1 MKSLNYAKRMPS
13 KNKIVGKAILFLEI
27 YIHTPCIIMI
37 KEDFMKIYMK
47 QNKALLLFTI
57 LTSIIA
63 SLGYVFMAV
72 LLQKLLDI
80 AVGKN
85 MQQFIPMVLFSI
97 FYFVMLGIF
106 LYLQSLLS
114 KRITCKIIKQIR
126 SDLFQGTVS
135 QSMEDFGKRNTAD
148 YLSIITN
155 DVKMIEDNFLL
166 PLFEVVQ
173 YIVIFISSFVLMI
186 YFDVIVTIVVFV
198 AITLMFLV
206 PSLLGKELE
215 KRQNILSSKLADFT
229 AKLKDILSG
238 FEIIKSYSM
247 KQYVIQQFD
256 KENSETIHSKYSVDK
271 LFALNEGLSSF
282 LALMVQIVVLFL
294 SAYFIITERITVGT
308 LLGMVQ
314 VSSNLA
320 NPLIMIFTNIPKIK
334 SIQPIIEKLT
344 VLSKYGLNEVQKKQ
358 SATFNS
364 VVSISN
370 LSFAYEEQNRVLD
383 KINLH
388 IEKGKKYVIVG
399 KSGCGKTTLVKLLA
413 GYYTEYSGQILYD
426 NTDLN
431 MLNENDIVQLSSIIH
446 QNIYMFNES
455 IYDNICL
462 HEDYSKESI
471 DKAVKNS
478 GLNDVIERLPE
489 GLLYKVGE
497 NGSNLSGGQKQR
509 IAVARALI
517 RNKPILILDE
527 GTSAIDMQTAYDIE
541 NHLLKIEGLTII
553 TITHNLKKE
562 LLELYDDIIYMENG
576 EIIERGTFENLTNAP
591 SRFSKYLTLKKE

>member
-1 MKSLNYAKRMPS
+1 
-13 KNKIVGKAILFLEI
+13 
-27 YIHTPCIIMI
+27 
-37 KEDFMKIYMK
+37 MKIYMK
-47 QNKALLLFTI
+47 QNKVLILFTI

-63 SLGYVFMAV
+63 SIGYVFMAV

-80 AVGKN
+80 AVEKS

-126 SDLFQGTVS
+126 TDVFKGIVS
-135 QSMEDFGKRNTAD
+135 QSMGDFGKRNTAD

-166 PLFEVVQ
+166 PFFEVVQ
-173 YIVIFISSFVLMI
+173 YTVIFISSFVLMI

-215 KRQNILSSKLADFT
+215 KRQNTLSSQLADFT
-229 AKLKDILSG
+229 TKLKDILSG

-247 KQYVIQQFD
+247 KQYVIQKFD
-256 KENSETIHSKYSVDK
+256 KENSDTIHTKYSVDK

-294 SAYFIITERITVGT
+294 SAYFIITKRITVGT

-344 VLSKYGLNEVQKKQ
+344 VLSKYELNEVPKKQ

-370 LSFAYEEQNRVLD
+370 LSFAYEKQNRVLD

-413 GYYTEYSGQILYD
+413 GYYTEYSGKILYD

-431 MLNENDIVQLSSIIH
+431 MMNENDIVQLSSIIH

-455 IYDNICL
+455 VYDNICL

-471 DKAVKNS
+471 DKAVKAS
-478 GLNDVIERLPE
+478 GLNDVIEKLPE
-489 GLLYKVGE
+489 GLLYEAGE

-562 LLELYDDIIYMENG
+562 LLELYDNIIYMENG
-576 EIIERGTFENLTNAP
+576 EIIERGTFEELTSVP
-591 SRFSKYLTLKKE
+591 SRFLKYLTIKKE

>member
-1 MKSLNYAKRMPS
+1 
-13 KNKIVGKAILFLEI
+13 
-27 YIHTPCIIMI
+27 
-37 KEDFMKIYMK
+37 MKIYMK
-47 QNKALLLFTI
+47 QNKVLLLFTI

-80 AVGKN
+80 AVEKN

-126 SDLFQGTVS
+126 TDVFKGIVS
-135 QSMEDFGKRNTAD
+135 QSMGDFGKRNTAD

-155 DVKMIEDNFLL
+155 DVKIIEDNFLL
-166 PLFEVVQ
+166 PFFEVVQ
-173 YIVIFISSFVLMI
+173 YTVIFISSFVLMI
-186 YFDVIVTIVVFV
+186 YFDFIVTIVVFV

-215 KRQNILSSKLADFT
+215 KRQNTLSSQLADFT
-229 AKLKDILSG
+229 TKLKDILSG

-247 KQYVIQQFD
+247 KQYVIQKFD
-256 KENSETIHSKYSVDK
+256 KENSDTIHTKYSVDK

-344 VLSKYGLNEVQKKQ
+344 VLSKYELNEVPKKQ

-370 LSFAYEEQNRVLD
+370 ISFAYEKQNRVLD

-413 GYYTEYSGQILYD
+413 GYYTEYSGKILYD

-431 MLNENDIVQLSSIIH
+431 MMNENDIVQLSSIIH

-455 IYDNICL
+455 VYDNICL

-471 DKAVKNS
+471 DKAVKAS
-478 GLNDVIERLPE
+478 GLNDVIEKLPE
-489 GLLYKVGE
+489 GLLYEAGE

-562 LLELYDDIIYMENG
+562 LLELYDNIIYMENG
-576 EIIERGTFENLTNAP
+576 EIIERGTFEELTSVP
-591 SRFSKYLTLKKE
+591 SRFLKYLTIKKE

>member
-1 MKSLNYAKRMPS
+1 
-13 KNKIVGKAILFLEI
+13 
-27 YIHTPCIIMI
+27 MI

-47 QNKALLLFTI
+47 QNKVLLLFTI

-80 AVGKN
+80 AVEKN

-126 SDLFQGTVS
+126 TDVFKGIVS
-135 QSMEDFGKRNTAD
+135 QSMGDFGKRNTAD

-166 PLFEVVQ
+166 PFFEVVQ
-173 YIVIFISSFVLMI
+173 YTVIFISSFVLMI

-215 KRQNILSSKLADFT
+215 KRQNTLSSQLADFT
-229 AKLKDILSG
+229 TKLKDILSG

-247 KQYVIQQFD
+247 KQYVIQKFD
-256 KENSETIHSKYSVDK
+256 KENSDTIHTKYSVDK

-344 VLSKYGLNEVQKKQ
+344 VLSKYELNEVPKKQ

-370 LSFAYEEQNRVLD
+370 LSFAYEKQNRVLD

-413 GYYTEYSGQILYD
+413 GYYTEYSGKILYD

-431 MLNENDIVQLSSIIH
+431 MMNENDIVQLSSIIH

-455 IYDNICL
+455 VYDNICL

-471 DKAVKNS
+471 DKAVKAS
-478 GLNDVIERLPE
+478 GLNDVIKKLPE
-489 GLLYKVGE
+489 GLLYEAGE

-562 LLELYDDIIYMENG
+562 LLELYDNIIYMENG
-576 EIIERGTFENLTNAP
+576 EIIERGTFEELTSVP
-591 SRFSKYLTLKKE
+591 SRFLKYLTIKKE

>member
-1 MKSLNYAKRMPS
+1 
-13 KNKIVGKAILFLEI
+13 
-27 YIHTPCIIMI
+27 MI

-47 QNKALLLFTI
+47 QNKVLLLFTI

-80 AVGKN
+80 AVEKN

-126 SDLFQGTVS
+126 TDVFKGIVS
-135 QSMEDFGKRNTAD
+135 QSMGDFGKRNTAD

-166 PLFEVVQ
+166 PFFEVVQ
-173 YIVIFISSFVLMI
+173 YTVIFISSFVLMI

-215 KRQNILSSKLADFT
+215 KRQNTLSSQLADFT
-229 AKLKDILSG
+229 TKLKDILSG

-247 KQYVIQQFD
+247 KQYVIQKFD
-256 KENSETIHSKYSVDK
+256 KENSDTIHTKYSVDK

-344 VLSKYGLNEVQKKQ
+344 VLSKYELNEVPKKQ

-370 LSFAYEEQNRVLD
+370 LSFAYEKQNRVLN

-413 GYYTEYSGQILYD
+413 GYYTEYSGKILYD

-431 MLNENDIVQLSSIIH
+431 MMNENDIVQLSSIIH

-455 IYDNICL
+455 VYDNICL

-471 DKAVKNS
+471 DKAVKAS
-478 GLNDVIERLPE
+478 GLNDVIEKLPE
-489 GLLYKVGE
+489 GLLYEAGE

-541 NHLLKIEGLTII
+541 NHLLKIEDLTII

-562 LLELYDDIIYMENG
+562 LLELYDNIIYMENG
-576 EIIERGTFENLTNAP
+576 EIIERGTFEELTSVP
-591 SRFSKYLTLKKE
+591 SRFLKYLTIKKE

>member
-1 MKSLNYAKRMPS
+1 
-13 KNKIVGKAILFLEI
+13 
-27 YIHTPCIIMI
+27 
-37 KEDFMKIYMK
+37 MKIYMK
-47 QNKALLLFTI
+47 QNKVLLLFTI

-80 AVGKN
+80 AVEKN

-126 SDLFQGTVS
+126 TDVFKGIVS
-135 QSMEDFGKRNTAD
+135 QSMGDFGKRNTAD

-166 PLFEVVQ
+166 PFFEVVQ
-173 YIVIFISSFVLMI
+173 YTVIFISSFVLMI

-215 KRQNILSSKLADFT
+215 KRQNTLSSQLADFT
-229 AKLKDILSG
+229 TKLKDIISG

-247 KQYVIQQFD
+247 KQYVIQKFD
-256 KENSETIHSKYSVDK
+256 KENSDTIHTKYSVDK

-344 VLSKYGLNEVQKKQ
+344 VLSKYELNEVPKKQ

-370 LSFAYEEQNRVLD
+370 LSFAYEKQNRVLD

-413 GYYTEYSGQILYD
+413 GYYTEYSGKILYD

-431 MLNENDIVQLSSIIH
+431 MMNENDIVQLSSIIH

-455 IYDNICL
+455 VYDNICL

-471 DKAVKNS
+471 DKAVKAS
-478 GLNDVIERLPE
+478 GLNDVIEKLPE
-489 GLLYKVGE
+489 GLLYEAGE

-562 LLELYDDIIYMENG
+562 LLELYDNIIYMENG
-576 EIIERGTFENLTNAP
+576 EIIERGTFEELTSVP
-591 SRFSKYLTLKKE
+591 SRFLKYLTIKKE

>member
-1 MKSLNYAKRMPS
+1 
-13 KNKIVGKAILFLEI
+13 
-27 YIHTPCIIMI
+27 MI

-47 QNKALLLFTI
+47 QNKVLLLFTI

-80 AVGKN
+80 AVEKN

-126 SDLFQGTVS
+126 TDVFKGIVS
-135 QSMEDFGKRNTAD
+135 QSMGDFGKRNTAD

-166 PLFEVVQ
+166 PFFEVVQ
-173 YIVIFISSFVLMI
+173 YTVIFISSFVLMI

-215 KRQNILSSKLADFT
+215 KRQNTLSSQLADFT
-229 AKLKDILSG
+229 TKLKDILSG

-247 KQYVIQQFD
+247 KQYVIQKFD
-256 KENSETIHSKYSVDK
+256 KENSDTIHTKYSVDK

-344 VLSKYGLNEVQKKQ
+344 VLSKYELNEVPKKQ

-370 LSFAYEEQNRVLD
+370 LSFAYEKQNRVLD

-413 GYYTEYSGQILYD
+413 GYYTEYSGKILYD

-431 MLNENDIVQLSSIIH
+431 MMNENDIVQLSSIIH

-455 IYDNICL
+455 VYDNICL

-471 DKAVKNS
+471 DKAVKAS
-478 GLNDVIERLPE
+478 GLNDVIEKLPE
-489 GLLYKVGE
+489 GLLYEAGE

-562 LLELYDDIIYMENG
+562 LLELYDNIIYMENG
-576 EIIERGTFENLTNAP
+576 EIIERGTFEELTSVP
-591 SRFSKYLTLKKE
+591 SRFLKYHTIKKE

>member
-1 MKSLNYAKRMPS
+1 
-13 KNKIVGKAILFLEI
+13 
-27 YIHTPCIIMI
+27 MI

-47 QNKALLLFTI
+47 QNKVLLLFTI

-80 AVGKN
+80 AVEKS

-126 SDLFQGTVS
+126 TDVFKGIVS
-135 QSMEDFGKRNTAD
+135 QSMGDFGKRNTAD

-166 PLFEVVQ
+166 PFFEVVQ
-173 YIVIFISSFVLMI
+173 YTVIFISSFVLMI

-215 KRQNILSSKLADFT
+215 KRQNTLSSQLADFT
-229 AKLKDILSG
+229 TKLKDILSG

-247 KQYVIQQFD
+247 KQYVIQKFD
-256 KENSETIHSKYSVDK
+256 KENSDTIHTKYSVDK

-344 VLSKYGLNEVQKKQ
+344 VLSKYELNEVPKKQ

-370 LSFAYEEQNRVLD
+370 LSFAYEKQNRVLD

-413 GYYTEYSGQILYD
+413 GYYTEYSGKILYD

-431 MLNENDIVQLSSIIH
+431 MMNENDIVQLSSIIH

-455 IYDNICL
+455 VYDNICL

-471 DKAVKNS
+471 DKAVKAS
-478 GLNDVIERLPE
+478 GLNDVIEKLPE
-489 GLLYKVGE
+489 GLLYEAGE

-562 LLELYDDIIYMENG
+562 LLELYDNIIYMENG
-576 EIIERGTFENLTNAP
+576 EIIERGTFEELTSVP
-591 SRFSKYLTLKKE
+591 SRFLKYLTIKKE

>member
-1 MKSLNYAKRMPS
+1 
-13 KNKIVGKAILFLEI
+13 
-27 YIHTPCIIMI
+27 MI

-47 QNKALLLFTI
+47 QNKVLLLFTI

-80 AVGKN
+80 AVEKN

-126 SDLFQGTVS
+126 TDVFKGIVS
-135 QSMEDFGKRNTAD
+135 QSMGDFGKRNTAD
-148 YLSIITN
+148 YLSILTN

-166 PLFEVVQ
+166 PFFEVVQ
-173 YIVIFISSFVLMI
+173 YTVIFISSFVLMI

-215 KRQNILSSKLADFT
+215 KRQNTLSSQLADFT
-229 AKLKDILSG
+229 TKLKDILSG

-247 KQYVIQQFD
+247 KQYVIQKFD
-256 KENSETIHSKYSVDK
+256 KENSDTIHTKYSVDK

-344 VLSKYGLNEVQKKQ
+344 VLSKYELNEVPKKQ

-370 LSFAYEEQNRVLD
+370 LSFAHEKQNRVLD

-413 GYYTEYSGQILYD
+413 GYYTEYSGKILYD

-431 MLNENDIVQLSSIIH
+431 MMNENDIVQLSSIIH

-455 IYDNICL
+455 VYDNICL

-471 DKAVKNS
+471 DKAVKAS
-478 GLNDVIERLPE
+478 GLNDVIEKLPE
-489 GLLYKVGE
+489 GLLYEAGE

-562 LLELYDDIIYMENG
+562 LLELYDNIIYMENG
-576 EIIERGTFENLTNAP
+576 EIIERGTFEELTSVP
-591 SRFSKYLTLKKE
+591 SRFLKYLTIKKE

>member
-1 MKSLNYAKRMPS
+1 
-13 KNKIVGKAILFLEI
+13 
-27 YIHTPCIIMI
+27 
-37 KEDFMKIYMK
+37 MKIYMK
-47 QNKALLLFTI
+47 QNKVLLLFTI

-80 AVGKN
+80 AVEKN

-126 SDLFQGTVS
+126 TDVFKGIVS
-135 QSMEDFGKRNTAD
+135 QSMGDFGKRNTAD

-166 PLFEVVQ
+166 PFFEVVQ
-173 YIVIFISSFVLMI
+173 YTVIFISSFVLMI

-215 KRQNILSSKLADFT
+215 KRQNTLSSQLADFT
-229 AKLKDILSG
+229 TKLKDILSG

-247 KQYVIQQFD
+247 KQYVIQKFD
-256 KENSETIHSKYSVDK
+256 KENSDTIHTKYSVDR

-344 VLSKYGLNEVQKKQ
+344 VLSKYELNEVPKKQ

-370 LSFAYEEQNRVLD
+370 LSFAYEKQNRVLD

-413 GYYTEYSGQILYD
+413 GYYTEYSGKILYD

-431 MLNENDIVQLSSIIH
+431 MVNENDIVQLSSIIH

-455 IYDNICL
+455 VYDNICL

-471 DKAVKNS
+471 DKAVKAS
-478 GLNDVIERLPE
+478 GLNDVIEKLPE
-489 GLLYKVGE
+489 GLLYEAGE

-562 LLELYDDIIYMENG
+562 LLELYDNIIYMENG
-576 EIIERGTFENLTNAP
+576 EIIERGTFEELTSVP
-591 SRFSKYLTLKKE
+591 SRFLKYLTIKKE

>member
-1 MKSLNYAKRMPS
+1 
-13 KNKIVGKAILFLEI
+13 
-27 YIHTPCIIMI
+27 MI

-47 QNKALLLFTI
+47 QNKVLLLFTI

-80 AVGKN
+80 AVEKS

-126 SDLFQGTVS
+126 TDVFKGIVS
-135 QSMEDFGKRNTAD
+135 QSMGDFGKRNTAD

-166 PLFEVVQ
+166 PFFEVVQ
-173 YIVIFISSFVLMI
+173 YTVIFISSFVLMI

-215 KRQNILSSKLADFT
+215 KRQNTLSSQLADFT
-229 AKLKDILSG
+229 TKLKDILSG

-247 KQYVIQQFD
+247 KQYVIQKFD
-256 KENSETIHSKYSVDK
+256 KENSDTIHTKYSVDK

-294 SAYFIITERITVGT
+294 SAYFIITKRITVGT

-344 VLSKYGLNEVQKKQ
+344 VLSKYELNEVPKKQ

-370 LSFAYEEQNRVLD
+370 LSFAYEKQNRVLD

-413 GYYTEYSGQILYD
+413 GYYTEYSGKILYD

-431 MLNENDIVQLSSIIH
+431 MMNENDIVQLSSIIH

-455 IYDNICL
+455 VYDNICL

-471 DKAVKNS
+471 DKAVKAS
-478 GLNDVIERLPE
+478 GLNDVIEKLPE
-489 GLLYKVGE
+489 GLLYEAGE

-562 LLELYDDIIYMENG
+562 LLELYDNIIYMENG
-576 EIIERGTFENLTNAP
+576 EIIERGTFEELTSVP
-591 SRFSKYLTLKKE
+591 SRFLKYLTIKKE

>member
-1 MKSLNYAKRMPS
+1 
-13 KNKIVGKAILFLEI
+13 
-27 YIHTPCIIMI
+27 MI

-47 QNKALLLFTI
+47 QNKVLLLFTI

-80 AVGKN
+80 AVEKN

-126 SDLFQGTVS
+126 TDVFKGIVS
-135 QSMEDFGKRNTAD
+135 QSMGDFGKRNTAD

-166 PLFEVVQ
+166 PFFEVVQ
-173 YIVIFISSFVLMI
+173 YTVIFISSFVLMI

-215 KRQNILSSKLADFT
+215 KRQNTLSSQLADFT
-229 AKLKDILSG
+229 TKLKDILSG

-247 KQYVIQQFD
+247 KQYVIQKFD
-256 KENSETIHSKYSVDK
+256 KENSDTIHTKYSVDK

-344 VLSKYGLNEVQKKQ
+344 VLSKYELNEVPKKQ

-364 VVSISN
+364 AVSISN
-370 LSFAYEEQNRVLD
+370 LSFAYEKQNRVLD

-413 GYYTEYSGQILYD
+413 GYYTEYSGKILYD

-431 MLNENDIVQLSSIIH
+431 MMNENDIVQLSSIIH

-455 IYDNICL
+455 VYDNICL

-471 DKAVKNS
+471 DKAVKAS
-478 GLNDVIERLPE
+478 GLNDVIEKLPE
-489 GLLYKVGE
+489 GLLYEAGE

-562 LLELYDDIIYMENG
+562 LLELYDNIIYMENG
-576 EIIERGTFENLTNAP
+576 EIIERGTFEELTSVP
-591 SRFSKYLTLKKE
+591 SRFLKYLTIKKE

>member
-1 MKSLNYAKRMPS
+1 
-13 KNKIVGKAILFLEI
+13 
-27 YIHTPCIIMI
+27 
-37 KEDFMKIYMK
+37 MKIYMK
-47 QNKALLLFTI
+47 QNKVLLLFTI

-80 AVGKN
+80 AVEKN

-126 SDLFQGTVS
+126 TDVFKGIVS
-135 QSMEDFGKRNTAD
+135 QSMGDFGKRNTAD

-166 PLFEVVQ
+166 PFFEVVQ
-173 YIVIFISSFVLMI
+173 YTVIFISSFVLMI

-215 KRQNILSSKLADFT
+215 KRQNTLSSQLADFT
-229 AKLKDILSG
+229 TKLKDILSG

-247 KQYVIQQFD
+247 KQYVIQKFD
-256 KENSETIHSKYSVDK
+256 KENSDTIHTKYNVDK

-344 VLSKYGLNEVQKKQ
+344 VLSKYELNEVPKKQ

-370 LSFAYEEQNRVLD
+370 LSFAYEKQNRVLD

-413 GYYTEYSGQILYD
+413 GYYTEYSGKILYD

-431 MLNENDIVQLSSIIH
+431 MMNENDIVQLSSIIH

-455 IYDNICL
+455 VYDNICL

-471 DKAVKNS
+471 DKAVKAS
-478 GLNDVIERLPE
+478 GLNDVIEKLPE
-489 GLLYKVGE
+489 GLLYEAGE

-562 LLELYDDIIYMENG
+562 LLELYDNIFYMENG
-576 EIIERGTFENLTNAP
+576 EIIERGTFEELTSVP
-591 SRFSKYLTLKKE
+591 SRFLKYLTIKKE

>member
-1 MKSLNYAKRMPS
+1 
-13 KNKIVGKAILFLEI
+13 
-27 YIHTPCIIMI
+27 MI

-47 QNKALLLFTI
+47 QNKVLLLFTI

-80 AVGKN
+80 AVEKN

-126 SDLFQGTVS
+126 TDVFKGIVS
-135 QSMEDFGKRNTAD
+135 QSMGDFGKRNTAD

-166 PLFEVVQ
+166 PFFEVVQ
-173 YIVIFISSFVLMI
+173 YTVIFISSFVLMI

-206 PSLLGKELE
+206 PGLLGKELE
-215 KRQNILSSKLADFT
+215 KRQNTLSSQLADFT
-229 AKLKDILSG
+229 TKLKDILSG

-247 KQYVIQQFD
+247 KQYVIQKFD
-256 KENSETIHSKYSVDK
+256 KENSDTIHTKYNVDK

-344 VLSKYGLNEVQKKQ
+344 VLSKYELNEVPKKQ

-370 LSFAYEEQNRVLD
+370 LSFAYEKQNRVLD

-413 GYYTEYSGQILYD
+413 GYYTEYSGKILYD

-431 MLNENDIVQLSSIIH
+431 MMNENDIVQLSSIIH

-455 IYDNICL
+455 VYDNICL

-471 DKAVKNS
+471 DKAVKAS
-478 GLNDVIERLPE
+478 GLNDVIEKLPE
-489 GLLYKVGE
+489 GLLYEAGE

-562 LLELYDDIIYMENG
+562 LLELYDNIIYMENG
-576 EIIERGTFENLTNAP
+576 EIIERGTFEELTSVP
-591 SRFSKYLTLKKE
+591 SRFLKYLTIKKE

>member
-1 MKSLNYAKRMPS
+1 
-13 KNKIVGKAILFLEI
+13 
-27 YIHTPCIIMI
+27 
-37 KEDFMKIYMK
+37 MKIYMK
-47 QNKALLLFTI
+47 QNKVLLLFTI

-85 MQQFIPMVLFSI
+85 MQQFIPMVFFSI

-135 QSMEDFGKRNTAD
+135 QSMENFGKRNTAD

-173 YIVIFISSFVLMI
+173 YTVIFISSFVLMI

-215 KRQNILSSKLADFT
+215 KRQNTLSSQLADFT

-247 KQYVIQQFD
+247 KQYVIQKFD
-256 KENSETIHSKYSVDK
+256 KENSDTIHTKYSVDK

-344 VLSKYGLNEVQKKQ
+344 VLSKYELNEVPKKQ

-370 LSFAYEEQNRVLD
+370 LSFAYEKENRVLD

-413 GYYTEYSGQILYD
+413 GYYTEYSGKILYD

-431 MLNENDIVQLSSIIH
+431 MMNENDIVQLSSIIH

-455 IYDNICL
+455 VYDNICL

-471 DKAVKNS
+471 DKAVKAS
-478 GLNDVIERLPE
+478 GLNDVIEKLPE
-489 GLLYKVGE
+489 GLLYEAGE

-509 IAVARALI
+509 VAVARALI

-562 LLELYDDIIYMENG
+562 LLELYDNIIYMENG
-576 EIIERGTFENLTNAP
+576 EIIERGTFEELTSVP
-591 SRFSKYLTLKKE
+591 SRFLKYLTIKKE

>member
-1 MKSLNYAKRMPS
+1 
-13 KNKIVGKAILFLEI
+13 
-27 YIHTPCIIMI
+27 MI

-47 QNKALLLFTI
+47 QNKVLLLFTI

-80 AVGKN
+80 AVEKN

-126 SDLFQGTVS
+126 TDVFKGIVS
-135 QSMEDFGKRNTAD
+135 QSMGDFGKRNTAD
-148 YLSIITN
+148 YLSILTN

-166 PLFEVVQ
+166 PFFEVVQ
-173 YIVIFISSFVLMI
+173 YTVIFISSFVLMI

-215 KRQNILSSKLADFT
+215 KRQNTLSSQLADFT
-229 AKLKDILSG
+229 TKLKDILSG

-247 KQYVIQQFD
+247 KQYVIQKFD
-256 KENSETIHSKYSVDK
+256 KENSDTIHTKYNVDK

-344 VLSKYGLNEVQKKQ
+344 VLSKYELNEVPKKQ

-370 LSFAYEEQNRVLD
+370 LSFAYEKQNRVLD

-413 GYYTEYSGQILYD
+413 GYYTEYSGKILYD

-431 MLNENDIVQLSSIIH
+431 MMNENDIVQLSSIIH

-455 IYDNICL
+455 VYDNICL

-471 DKAVKNS
+471 DKAVKAS
-478 GLNDVIERLPE
+478 GLNDVIEKLPE
-489 GLLYKVGE
+489 GLLYEAGE

-562 LLELYDDIIYMENG
+562 LLELYDNIIYMENG
-576 EIIERGTFENLTNAP
+576 EIIERGTFEELTSVP
-591 SRFSKYLTLKKE
+591 SRFLKYLTIKKE

>member
-1 MKSLNYAKRMPS
+1 
-13 KNKIVGKAILFLEI
+13 
-27 YIHTPCIIMI
+27 MI

-47 QNKALLLFTI
+47 QNKVLLLFTI

-80 AVGKN
+80 AVEKN

-126 SDLFQGTVS
+126 TDVFKGIVS
-135 QSMEDFGKRNTAD
+135 QSMGDFGKRNTAD

-166 PLFEVVQ
+166 PFFEVVQ
-173 YIVIFISSFVLMI
+173 YTVIFISSFVLMI

-215 KRQNILSSKLADFT
+215 KRQNTLSSQLADFT
-229 AKLKDILSG
+229 TKLKDILSG

-247 KQYVIQQFD
+247 KQYVIQKFD
-256 KENSETIHSKYSVDK
+256 KENSDTIHTKYSVDK

-344 VLSKYGLNEVQKKQ
+344 VLSKYELNEVPKKQ

-364 VVSISN
+364 VVSISS
-370 LSFAYEEQNRVLD
+370 LSFAYEKQNRVLD

-413 GYYTEYSGQILYD
+413 GYYTEYSGKILYD

-431 MLNENDIVQLSSIIH
+431 MMNENDIVQLSSIIH

-455 IYDNICL
+455 VYDNICL

-471 DKAVKNS
+471 DKAVKAS
-478 GLNDVIERLPE
+478 GLNDVIEKLPE
-489 GLLYKVGE
+489 GLLYEAGE

-562 LLELYDDIIYMENG
+562 LLELYDNIIYMENG
-576 EIIERGTFENLTNAP
+576 EIIERGTFEELTSVP
-591 SRFSKYLTLKKE
+591 SRFLKYLTIKKE

>member
-1 MKSLNYAKRMPS
+1 
-13 KNKIVGKAILFLEI
+13 
-27 YIHTPCIIMI
+27 
-37 KEDFMKIYMK
+37 MKIYMK
-47 QNKALLLFTI
+47 QNKVLLLFTI

-80 AVGKN
+80 AVEKN

-126 SDLFQGTVS
+126 TDVFKGIVS

-166 PLFEVVQ
+166 PFFEVVQ
-173 YIVIFISSFVLMI
+173 YTVIFISSFVLMI

-215 KRQNILSSKLADFT
+215 KRQNTLSSQLADFT
-229 AKLKDILSG
+229 TKLKDILSG

-247 KQYVIQQFD
+247 KQYVIQKFD
-256 KENSETIHSKYSVDK
+256 KENSDTIHTKYSVDK

-344 VLSKYGLNEVQKKQ
+344 VLSKYELNEVPKKQ

-370 LSFAYEEQNRVLD
+370 LSFAYEKQNRVLD

-413 GYYTEYSGQILYD
+413 GYYTEYSGKILYD

-431 MLNENDIVQLSSIIH
+431 MMNENDIVQLSSIIH

-455 IYDNICL
+455 VYDNICL

-471 DKAVKNS
+471 DKAVKAS
-478 GLNDVIERLPE
+478 GLNDVIEKLPE
-489 GLLYKVGE
+489 GLLYEAGE

-562 LLELYDDIIYMENG
+562 LLELYDNIIYMENG
-576 EIIERGTFENLTNAP
+576 EIIERGTFEELTSVP
-591 SRFSKYLTLKKE
+591 SRFLKYLTIKNE

>member
-1 MKSLNYAKRMPS
+1 
-13 KNKIVGKAILFLEI
+13 
-27 YIHTPCIIMI
+27 MI

-47 QNKALLLFTI
+47 QNKVLLLFTI

-80 AVGKN
+80 AVEKN

-126 SDLFQGTVS
+126 TDVFKGIVS
-135 QSMEDFGKRNTAD
+135 QSMGDFGKRNTAD

-166 PLFEVVQ
+166 PFFEVVQ
-173 YIVIFISSFVLMI
+173 YTVIFISSFVLMI

-215 KRQNILSSKLADFT
+215 KRQNTLSSQLADFT
-229 AKLKDILSG
+229 TKLKDILSG

-247 KQYVIQQFD
+247 KQYVIQKFD
-256 KENSETIHSKYSVDK
+256 KENSDTIHTKYSVDK

-344 VLSKYGLNEVQKKQ
+344 VLSKYELNEVLKKQ

-370 LSFAYEEQNRVLD
+370 LSFAYEKQNRVLD

-413 GYYTEYSGQILYD
+413 GYYTEYSGKILYD

-431 MLNENDIVQLSSIIH
+431 MMNENDIVQLSSIIH

-455 IYDNICL
+455 VYDNICL

-471 DKAVKNS
+471 DKAVKAS
-478 GLNDVIERLPE
+478 GLNDVIEKLPE
-489 GLLYKVGE
+489 GLLYEAGE

-562 LLELYDDIIYMENG
+562 LLELYDNIIYMENG
-576 EIIERGTFENLTNAP
+576 EIIERGTFEELTSVP
-591 SRFSKYLTLKKE
+591 SRFLKYHTIKKE

>member
-1 MKSLNYAKRMPS
+1 
-13 KNKIVGKAILFLEI
+13 
-27 YIHTPCIIMI
+27 MI

-47 QNKALLLFTI
+47 QNKVLLLFTI

-80 AVGKN
+80 AVEKN

-126 SDLFQGTVS
+126 TDVFKGIVS
-135 QSMEDFGKRNTAD
+135 QSMGDFGKRNTAD

-166 PLFEVVQ
+166 PFFEVVQ
-173 YIVIFISSFVLMI
+173 YTVIFISSFVLMI

-215 KRQNILSSKLADFT
+215 KRQNTLSSQLADFT
-229 AKLKDILSG
+229 TKLKDIISG

-247 KQYVIQQFD
+247 KQYVIQKFD
-256 KENSETIHSKYSVDK
+256 KENSDTIHTKYSVDK

-344 VLSKYGLNEVQKKQ
+344 VLSKYELNEVPKKQ

-370 LSFAYEEQNRVLD
+370 LSFAYEKQNRVLD

-413 GYYTEYSGQILYD
+413 GYYTEYSGKILYD

-431 MLNENDIVQLSSIIH
+431 MMNENDIVQLSSIIH

-455 IYDNICL
+455 VYDNICL

-471 DKAVKNS
+471 DKAVKAS
-478 GLNDVIERLPE
+478 GLNDVIEKLPE
-489 GLLYKVGE
+489 GLLYEAGE

-562 LLELYDDIIYMENG
+562 LLELYDNIIYMENG
-576 EIIERGTFENLTNAP
+576 EIIERGTFEELTSVP
-591 SRFSKYLTLKKE
+591 SRFLKYLTIKKE

>member
-1 MKSLNYAKRMPS
+1 
-13 KNKIVGKAILFLEI
+13 
-27 YIHTPCIIMI
+27 MI

-47 QNKALLLFTI
+47 QNKVLLLFTI

-80 AVGKN
+80 AVEKN
-85 MQQFIPMVLFSI
+85 IQQFIPMVLFSI

-126 SDLFQGTVS
+126 TDVFKGIVS
-135 QSMEDFGKRNTAD
+135 QSMGDFGKRNTAD

-166 PLFEVVQ
+166 PFFEVVQ
-173 YIVIFISSFVLMI
+173 YTVIFISSFVLMI

-215 KRQNILSSKLADFT
+215 KRQNTLSSQLADFT
-229 AKLKDILSG
+229 TKLKDILSG

-247 KQYVIQQFD
+247 KQYVIQKFD
-256 KENSETIHSKYSVDK
+256 KENSDTIHTKYSVDK

-344 VLSKYGLNEVQKKQ
+344 VLSKYELNEVPKKQ

-370 LSFAYEEQNRVLD
+370 LSFAYEKQNRVLD

-413 GYYTEYSGQILYD
+413 GYYTEYSGKILYD

-431 MLNENDIVQLSSIIH
+431 MMNENDIVQLSSIIH

-455 IYDNICL
+455 VYDNICL

-471 DKAVKNS
+471 DKAVKAS
-478 GLNDVIERLPE
+478 GLNDVIEKLPE
-489 GLLYKVGE
+489 GLLYEAGE

-562 LLELYDDIIYMENG
+562 LLELYDNIIYMENG
-576 EIIERGTFENLTNAP
+576 EIIERGTFEELTSVP
-591 SRFSKYLTLKKE
+591 SRFLKYLTIKKE

>member
-1 MKSLNYAKRMPS
+1 
-13 KNKIVGKAILFLEI
+13 
-27 YIHTPCIIMI
+27 MI

-47 QNKALLLFTI
+47 QNKVLLLFTI

-80 AVGKN
+80 AVEKN

-126 SDLFQGTVS
+126 TDVFKGIVS
-135 QSMEDFGKRNTAD
+135 QSMGDFGKRNTAD

-166 PLFEVVQ
+166 PFFEVVQ
-173 YIVIFISSFVLMI
+173 YTVIFISSFVLMI
-186 YFDVIVTIVVFV
+186 YFDVIVSIVVFV

-215 KRQNILSSKLADFT
+215 KRQNTLSSQLADFT
-229 AKLKDILSG
+229 TKLKDILSG

-247 KQYVIQQFD
+247 KQYVIQKFD
-256 KENSETIHSKYSVDK
+256 KENSDTIHTKYSVDK

-344 VLSKYGLNEVQKKQ
+344 VLSKYELNEVPKKQ

-370 LSFAYEEQNRVLD
+370 LSFAYEKQNRVLD

-413 GYYTEYSGQILYD
+413 GYYTEYSGKILYD

-431 MLNENDIVQLSSIIH
+431 MMNENDIVQLSSIIH

-455 IYDNICL
+455 VYDNICL

-471 DKAVKNS
+471 DKAVKAS
-478 GLNDVIERLPE
+478 GLNDVIEKLPE
-489 GLLYKVGE
+489 GLLYEAGE

-562 LLELYDDIIYMENG
+562 LLELYDNIIYMENG
-576 EIIERGTFENLTNAP
+576 EIIERGTFEELTSVP
-591 SRFSKYLTLKKE
+591 SRFLKYLTIKKE

>member
-1 MKSLNYAKRMPS
+1 
-13 KNKIVGKAILFLEI
+13 
-27 YIHTPCIIMI
+27 
-37 KEDFMKIYMK
+37 MKIYMK
-47 QNKALLLFTI
+47 QNKVLLLFTI

-80 AVGKN
+80 AVEKN

-126 SDLFQGTVS
+126 TDVFKGIVS
-135 QSMEDFGKRNTAD
+135 QSMGDFGKRNTAD

-166 PLFEVVQ
+166 PFFEVVQ
-173 YIVIFISSFVLMI
+173 YTVIFISSFVLMI

-215 KRQNILSSKLADFT
+215 KRQNTLSSQLADFT
-229 AKLKDILSG
+229 TKLKDILSG

-247 KQYVIQQFD
+247 KQYVIQKFD
-256 KENSETIHSKYSVDK
+256 KENSDTIHTKYSVDK

-344 VLSKYGLNEVQKKQ
+344 VLSKYELNEVPKKQ

-370 LSFAYEEQNRVLD
+370 LSFAYEKQNRVLD

-413 GYYTEYSGQILYD
+413 GYYTEYSGKILYD

-431 MLNENDIVQLSSIIH
+431 MMNENDIVQLSSIIH

-455 IYDNICL
+455 VYDNICL

-471 DKAVKNS
+471 DKAVKAS
-478 GLNDVIERLPE
+478 GLNDVIEKLPE
-489 GLLYKVGE
+489 GLLYEAGE

-562 LLELYDDIIYMENG
+562 LLELYDNIIYMENG
-576 EIIERGTFENLTNAP
+576 EIIERGTFEELTSVP
-591 SRFSKYLTLKKE
+591 TRFLKYLTIKKE

>member
-1 MKSLNYAKRMPS
+1 
-13 KNKIVGKAILFLEI
+13 
-27 YIHTPCIIMI
+27 
-37 KEDFMKIYMK
+37 MKIYMK
-47 QNKALLLFTI
+47 QNKVLLLFTI

-80 AVGKN
+80 AVEKN

-126 SDLFQGTVS
+126 TDVFKGIVS
-135 QSMEDFGKRNTAD
+135 QSMGDFGKRNTAD
-148 YLSIITN
+148 YLSILTN

-166 PLFEVVQ
+166 PFFEVVQ
-173 YIVIFISSFVLMI
+173 YTVIFISSFVLMI

-215 KRQNILSSKLADFT
+215 KRQNTLSSQLADFT
-229 AKLKDILSG
+229 TKLKDILSG

-247 KQYVIQQFD
+247 KQYVIQKFD
-256 KENSETIHSKYSVDK
+256 KENSDTIHTKYSVDK

-344 VLSKYGLNEVQKKQ
+344 VLSKYELNEVPKKQ

-370 LSFAYEEQNRVLD
+370 LSFAHEKQNRVLD

-413 GYYTEYSGQILYD
+413 GYYTEYSGKILYD

-431 MLNENDIVQLSSIIH
+431 MMNENDIVQLSSIIH

-455 IYDNICL
+455 VYDNICL

-471 DKAVKNS
+471 DKAVKAS
-478 GLNDVIERLPE
+478 GLNDVIEKLPE
-489 GLLYKVGE
+489 GLLYEAGE

-562 LLELYDDIIYMENG
+562 LLELYDNIIYMENG
-576 EIIERGTFENLTNAP
+576 EIIERGTFEELTSVP
-591 SRFSKYLTLKKE
+591 SRFLKYLTIKKE

>member
-1 MKSLNYAKRMPS
+1 
-13 KNKIVGKAILFLEI
+13 
-27 YIHTPCIIMI
+27 
-37 KEDFMKIYMK
+37 MKIYMK
-47 QNKALLLFTI
+47 QNKVLLLFTI

-80 AVGKN
+80 AVEKN

-126 SDLFQGTVS
+126 TDVFKGIVS
-135 QSMEDFGKRNTAD
+135 QSMGDFGKRNTAD

-155 DVKMIEDNFLL
+155 DVKMIEDNLLL
-166 PLFEVVQ
+166 PFFEVVQ
-173 YIVIFISSFVLMI
+173 YTVIFISSFVLMI

-215 KRQNILSSKLADFT
+215 KRQNTLSSQLADFT
-229 AKLKDILSG
+229 TKLKDILSG

-247 KQYVIQQFD
+247 KQYVIQKFD
-256 KENSETIHSKYSVDK
+256 KENSDTIHTKYSVDK

-344 VLSKYGLNEVQKKQ
+344 VLSKYELNEVPKKQ

-370 LSFAYEEQNRVLD
+370 LSFAYEKQNRVLD

-413 GYYTEYSGQILYD
+413 GYYTEYSGKILYD

-431 MLNENDIVQLSSIIH
+431 MMNENDIVQLSSIIH

-455 IYDNICL
+455 VYDNICL

-471 DKAVKNS
+471 DKAVKAS
-478 GLNDVIERLPE
+478 GLNDVIEKLPE
-489 GLLYKVGE
+489 GLLYEAGE

-562 LLELYDDIIYMENG
+562 LLELYDNIIYMENG
-576 EIIERGTFENLTNAP
+576 EIIERGTFEELTSVP
-591 SRFSKYLTLKKE
+591 SRFLKYLTIKKE

>member
-1 MKSLNYAKRMPS
+1 
-13 KNKIVGKAILFLEI
+13 
-27 YIHTPCIIMI
+27 MI

-47 QNKALLLFTI
+47 QNKVLLLFTI

-80 AVGKN
+80 AVEKN

-126 SDLFQGTVS
+126 TDVFKGIVS
-135 QSMEDFGKRNTAD
+135 QSMGDFGKRNTAD

-166 PLFEVVQ
+166 PFFEVVQ
-173 YIVIFISSFVLMI
+173 YTVIFISSFVLMI

-215 KRQNILSSKLADFT
+215 KRQNTLSSQLADFT
-229 AKLKDILSG
+229 TKLKDILSG

-247 KQYVIQQFD
+247 KQYVIQKFD
-256 KENSETIHSKYSVDK
+256 KENSDTIHTKYSVDK

-344 VLSKYGLNEVQKKQ
+344 VLSKYELNEVPKKQ

-370 LSFAYEEQNRVLD
+370 LSFAYEKQNRVLD

-413 GYYTEYSGQILYD
+413 GYYTEYSGKILYD

-431 MLNENDIVQLSSIIH
+431 MMNEYDIVQLSSIIH

-455 IYDNICL
+455 VYDNICL

-471 DKAVKNS
+471 DKAVKAS
-478 GLNDVIERLPE
+478 GLNDVIEKLPE
-489 GLLYKVGE
+489 GLLYEAGE

-562 LLELYDDIIYMENG
+562 LLELYDNIIYMENG
-576 EIIERGTFENLTNAP
+576 EIIERGTFEELTSVP
-591 SRFSKYLTLKKE
+591 SRFLKYLTIKKE